1 MQEQGWKI
9 TYVFEEIFLGYLGFC
24 PMNMHKIRGLG
35 LGRGLCIFPPQFFYT
50 EIMHF
55 CAKFLLS
62 YKTHPVWTLPLILT
76 EIQST

>member
-1 MQEQGWKI
+1 
-9 TYVFEEIFLGYLGFC
+9 
-24 PMNMHKIRGLG
+24 
-35 LGRGLCIFPPQFFYT
+35 
-50 EIMHF
+50 MHF